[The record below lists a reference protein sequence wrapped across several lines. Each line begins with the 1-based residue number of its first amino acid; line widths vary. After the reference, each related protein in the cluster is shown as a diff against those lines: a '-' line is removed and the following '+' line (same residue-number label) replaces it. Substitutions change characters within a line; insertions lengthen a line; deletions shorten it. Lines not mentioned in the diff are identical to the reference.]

1 MECYID
7 YLDKENNFRKTR
19 KDFETYEQA
28 KIWMLENIENFNPDM
43 IRFY

>member
-1 MECYID
+1 MKYYID

-28 KIWMLENIENFNPDM
+28 KIWMLENIENFNSDM